1 MTPKE
6 KILDIIQKQLKR
18 NLSYWEYCIIYEFI
32 DKCSLSE
39 FEKLK
44 DLEYDLSDNKD

>member
-6 KILDIIQKQLKR
+6 KILDIIQKQLLR
-18 NLSYWEYCIIYEFI
+18 DISYWEYCIIYEFI